1 MANCILLLLL
11 FIYLHHFC
19 LVAETAQLAPYRVPS
34 STSEKKSIAKVM
46 PNATESSS
54 SLPITGTHNQ
64 NQRKSSAVS
73 NDKLGAPTSKLRNL
87 TLDTK
92 TESSKTTTD
101 TRTTSCPQYK
111 PEPWMLS
118 DKENDSFSQ
127 LSLAVVSRSLGRA
140 Q

>member
-1 MANCILLLLL
+1 
-11 FIYLHHFC
+11 
-19 LVAETAQLAPYRVPS
+19 
-34 STSEKKSIAKVM
+34 M

-54 SLPITGTHNQ
+54 SFPITGTHNQ

-73 NDKLGAPTSKLRNL
+73 NDKLGAPTNKLRNL

-118 DKENDSFSQ
+118 DKEKDSFPQ
-127 LSLAVVSRSLGRA
+127 LSLAVVSHSLG
-140 Q
+140 